1 MNKIKRR
8 ILKKI
13 TTEKQGFIIQGLE
26 ENSLLSKK
34 LELTNRK
41 ISTIIFSFIIF
52 LIIFNVEGFIAEYN
66 SPNFYFGKYF
76 FNHIYYVLISLFFL
90 IYFLIARINYYTIKI
105 DNHLIDI
112 KIYRTVIGLLKPK
125 SLVNVSHEMLTH
137 FFFYNRSFSF
147 NKSLMLKIKTND
159 EEIVKLNFNLSFLSK
174 KDEQKIKRFLEKIIK
189 QNKLKE
195 DLK

>member
-1 MNKIKRR
+1 MNKVKRR

-13 TTEKQGFIIQGLE
+13 TAEKQGFIIQDLE
-26 ENSLLSKK
+26 ENTILKNK

-41 ISTIIFSFIIF
+41 ISIIIFSFIIF

-66 SPNFYFGKYF
+66 SPNFHYRKYF
-76 FNHIYYVLISLFFL
+76 FNHIYFVLISLFFL
-90 IYFLIARINYYTIKI
+90 IYFLIARLNYYTIKI
-105 DNHLIDI
+105 DNHLINI
-112 KIYRTVIGLLKPK
+112 KIYRTVIGLFKPK
-125 SLVNVSHEMLTH
+125 SLVNVSNEMLTH
-137 FFFYNRSFSF
+137 YFFYNRSFSF

-174 KDEQKIKRFLEKIIK
+174 KDEQRLKRFLEKITK